1 MKSRISRLV
10 RVCRFRSTMKILSRS
25 TLVWAILMSVVAGG
39 TLAVIGDQAT
49 PYGPWPGIGTGV
61 VVLLLTLRRPLRR
74 WRVSRRPLGEAN
86 RQWLNARIPLY
97 QRLDAD
103 GRARFERDVQFVLDE
118 YSFEGVQ
125 GVDASKNLRLAV
137 AAGVACLLHGRPE
150 WDLPGTTSFLFYP
163 DRFDDDYF
171 GGDYADY
178 DGMAHEQGPTI
189 LTASSVEHS
198 WDSPDDG
205 DNVVLHELA
214 HHFDFDNINAD
225 GVPSLVAPESAQA
238 WQALVKNEIR
248 KVRHGQSI
256 LRPYAAEAPSEFF
269 AVATEVFFEQPNR
282 MHDHHPDLFGALC
295 AFYQIDPRTG
305 EKPASS
311 TSDVVVG

>member
-1 MKSRISRLV
+1 MQ
-10 RVCRFRSTMKILSRS
+10 ILGPS
-25 TLVWAILMSVVAGG
+25 TLIWGVLMAGVAGG
-39 TLAVIGDQAT
+39 TLAVIGAQAT
-49 PYGPWPGIGTGV
+49 PYGPWPGIVIGGL
-61 VVLLLTLRRPLRR
+61 VLLLALRRPIRR
-74 WRVSRRPLGEAN
+74 WRVSKKSVPHDTQ
-86 RQWLNARIPLY
+86 QWLATHIPLY
-97 QRLDAD
+97 QKLDAE

-125 GVDASKNLRLAV
+125 SVDVSTELRLGV

-150 WDLPGTTSFLFYP
+150 WELPGTTSFLFYP
-163 DRFDDDYF
+163 DRFDDDYY
-171 GGDYADY
+171 GGDYASY

-189 LTASSVEHS
+189 LTASSVELS

-225 GVPSLVAPESAQA
+225 GVPSLVAPESAEA
-238 WQALVKNEIR
+238 WQSLVKQEMR
-248 KVRHGQSI
+248 KVRHGTSI

-269 AVATEVFFEQPNR
+269 AVATEVFFEQPHR
-282 MHDHHPDLFGALC
+282 MHDHHTDLFEALC

-305 EKPASS
+305 RAPTSS
-311 TSDVVVG
+311 NEDVVVSG